1 MSLATHLPRTLVLAC
16 SLALISLAGHAAD
29 GIAPPAAAAQAP
41 PQGLA
46 SVVVPPKGVNA
57 GPCVEGI
64 CEYTLGNGLRVLL
77 FPDASKPT
85 VTVNLTY
92 GVGSQHENYGE
103 TGMAHLLEHLLFKDT
118 PTHADIPGE
127 MKKRGIDFNATT
139 SLDRTNYYASF
150 PANAATL
157 DWVLGLEADRMLH
170 SSVARKDLDSEMTV
184 VRNELERN
192 ENNPGGILMQRV
204 RSTAFLWHN
213 YGNNTIGARS
223 DVENMPIER
232 LQAFYRTWY
241 RPDNATLIVA
251 GRIDPATTLATVAT
265 HFRKLAKPTI
275 PLRAFHTTDPAQDGE
290 RSVTVRRSGDIQLVA
305 AAYHTPAGAHPDN
318 PALVVLDSVLGHVP
332 SGRLHKALVEG
343 KLAAGV
349 GSGNDSLRDPG
360 LLLAIAAL
368 PKDGDAAKAESVLL
382 AQVEQVGGTPG
393 TPITQAEVDAARER
407 IGNAYELNYTNVN
420 AVALGLSEAVAAGD
434 WRLYFVR
441 RDAIDK
447 VTAADVNRVARTY
460 LKASN
465 RTLGRFVPTDGT
477 DRVEISAAPAV
488 ATLVDG
494 YTGKAAVAAGEDFDP
509 SPANIQAR
517 TETFL
522 IGDGLKVAL
531 LPKKTRGET
540 VVFNATFRFGD
551 VESIKRSPSPAG
563 SVAGALLMTGSARMS
578 RDQIAKRFVELKTQ
592 GGVSGGV
599 QSASIGL
606 NSRRTQLADAL
617 ALAVDV
623 LRNPA
628 FPESELEQ
636 LRTQAITG
644 LEASRKEPGSVAGQA
659 MAEYFDPW
667 PADHPFSHQSI
678 DESLAA
684 IKALKRDDVIAFH
697 RNFYGTA
704 AGEISIVGDFDAAAV
719 KAQLQALFAN
729 WKSPLPFVPVPTH
742 YTDVAAT
749 RARLETPDKPNA
761 VLLARSNLSLN
772 EADGDY
778 PALMVASHIL
788 GGGSIGSRLGDRI
801 RKKDGLSYGV
811 SSSISADSSR
821 VGRDDAGS
829 LTVQAIAAP
838 QNIAR
843 VEVAMREEVARL
855 VADGVGADEL
865 RDAVSGLLTERQQGR
880 ASDGAVAGLLARNL
894 FMDRT
899 MAFSAD
905 IDARLQAL
913 TVAEVNAAIRKH
925 IKPGALSVYVAGDFA
940 KAATPA
946 APAAPAAAAAAAK

>member
-1 MSLATHLPRTLVLAC
+1 MSLNAHLPRMLVLAC
-16 SLALISLAGHAAD
+16 SFALFSL
-29 GIAPPAAAAQAP
+29 PAFAVDDDD
-41 PQGLA
+41 A
-46 SVVVPPKGVNA
+46 SSTVVTRAVTPPKGVA
-57 GPCVEGI
+57 TRFAPPKGVTSGPCVEGI

-118 PTHADIPGE
+118 PTHTDIPGE

-139 SLDRTNYYASF
+139 SLDRTNYFASF

-170 SSVARKDLDSEMTV
+170 SGVAKKYLDSEMTV

-213 YGNNTIGARS
+213 YGHNTIGARS

-241 RPDNATLIVA
+241 RPDNATLIIA
-251 GRIDPATTLATVAT
+251 GRIDTAQTLAGVAS
-265 HFRKLAKPTI
+265 HFRKLAKPATK
-275 PLRAFHTTDPAQDGE
+275 LRAFHTADPAQDGE

-305 AAYHTPAGAHPDN
+305 AAYHTPAGTHPDN
-318 PALVVLDSVLGHVP
+318 AALVVLDSVLGHVP

-343 KLAAGV
+343 KLAAGT
-349 GSGNDSLRDPG
+349 GSGSDSLRDPG
-360 LLLAIAAL
+360 LLTAIAVL
-368 PKDGDAAKAESVLL
+368 PRDGDAAKAEAALL
-382 AQVEQVGGTPG
+382 TQVEQLGTTPG
-393 TPITQAEVDAARER
+393 TQPVTQAEVDAARQR

-447 VTAADVNRVARTY
+447 VTADDVNRVARTY
-460 LKASN
+460 LKPSN
-465 RTLGRFVPTDGT
+465 RTLGRFVPTDSA

-509 SPANIQAR
+509 TPANIQAR
-517 TETFL
+517 TETFV

-540 VVFNATFRFGD
+540 VVFSATFRFGD
-551 VESIKRSPSPAG
+551 EHTLVGRDVAAG
-563 SVAGALLMTGSARMS
+563 IAGALLMRGSEGLS
-578 RDQIAKRFVELKTQ
+578 REQISQRFDALKTQ
-592 GGVSGGV
+592 AAIGGGL
-599 QSASIGL
+599 QSATIAL
-606 NSRRTQLADAL
+606 NTRRPQLADAL
-617 ALAVDV
+617 TLAAEV
-623 LRNPA
+623 LRKPTFA
-628 FPESELEQ
+628 DSEFEQ
-636 LRTQAITG
+636 FRLQAITG
-644 LEASRKEPGSVAGQA
+644 LEAARKEPGTVAG
-659 MAEYFDPW
+659 MALAEHFEPW
-667 PADHPFSHQSI
+667 PTGHPLHGRSI

-684 IKALKRDDVIAFH
+684 LKALTLDDVRAFH
-697 RNFYGTA
+697 RDFYGSA
-704 AGEISIVGDFDAAAV
+704 VGEISIVGDFDAAAV
-719 KAQLQALFAN
+719 KPQLQALFAD
-729 WKSPLPFVPVPTH
+729 WKSPKPFATIATR
-742 YTDVAAT
+742 YTDVAAQH
-749 RARLETPDKPNA
+749 ARLETPDKPNA

-772 EADGDY
+772 EADTDF
-778 PALMVASHIL
+778 PALTVASYIL
-788 GGGSIGSRLGDRI
+788 GGGALKSRLGDRI
-801 RKKDGLSYGV
+801 RQKEGLSYGV
-811 SSSISADSSR
+811 ASSISADSSR

-829 LTVQAIAAP
+829 LSVQAIAAP
-838 QNIAR
+838 QNMAK
-843 VEVAMREEVARL
+843 VEAAMREEVARL
-855 VADGVGADEL
+855 VSDGVGADEL
-865 RDAVSGLLTERQQGR
+865 RDAVSGLLTERQQAR
-880 ASDGAVAGLLARNL
+880 ASDGAIAGQLSRNL

-913 TVAEVNAAIRKH
+913 TVDEVNAAIRKH
-925 IKPGALSVYVAGDFA
+925 FKPDVLSVVVAGDFA
-940 KAATPA
+940 KAAATPA
-946 APAAPAAAAAAAK
+946 AAPAAAAK